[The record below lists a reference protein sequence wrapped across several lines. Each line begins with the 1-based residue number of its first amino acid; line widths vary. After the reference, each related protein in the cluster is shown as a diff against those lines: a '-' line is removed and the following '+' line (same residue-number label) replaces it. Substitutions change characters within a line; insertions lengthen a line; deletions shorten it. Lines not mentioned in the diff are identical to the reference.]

1 MVPNG
6 VVSAAMPLEASVM
19 PYGAGQMPNVTM
31 ESVTDEHGASNV
43 SNTLREVVPVTLS
56 DPRAGDTK
64 HQDNNVNS
72 TMRRFA
78 DDRMNVKGSI
88 MRTIW
93 LAAIIVVSA
102 ALQNVTAQELDAN
115 VIVNMDALQI
125 DQRQDVQTM
134 ANDVR
139 TYLINQRFTGMDW
152 DGPRIPID
160 VTIYLN
166 GRNGNTYSGRL
177 AIVSRRPK
185 NGDTLNTSPLLR
197 VFDQEWSFVWTFN
210 PTLSFQTM
218 RYDPFTSYIDFY
230 VLLAIGLD
238 MDTYEDQGGNAVYE
252 RAKQIAGLG
261 NAAGISSFSTN
272 FQPGELTKMAMI
284 TEFTDPRMVGLR
296 RLIYDYHVATDEY
309 TIDPLKGRAEVA
321 AVLKDIADYKQ
332 SSISNRSVMLQLF
345 FDAKAGEIADI
356 FRGQKDSP
364 VWNDLRF
371 LDPGNTQMYE
381 QARSGQ

>member
-1 MVPNG
+1 M
-6 VVSAAMPLEASVM
+6 AI
-19 PYGAGQMPNVTM
+19 T
-31 ESVTDEHGASNV
+31 
-43 SNTLREVVPVTLS
+43 PVTLS
-56 DPRAGDTK
+56 PARAGDTK
-64 HQDNNVNS
+64 HQVSIVN
-72 TMRRFA
+72 TAVRRFVV
-78 DDRMNVKGSI
+78 DRMNVKGSI
-88 MRTIW
+88 MRMIW
-93 LAAIIVVSA
+93 LAAIITVSA
-102 ALQNVTAQELDAN
+102 ALQNVTAQELNAT

-134 ANDVR
+134 ASDVR
-139 TYLINQRFTGMDW
+139 TYLNNQRFTGTDW
-152 DGPRIPID
+152 EGPQIPID

-197 VFDQEWSFVWTFN
+197 VFDQEWNFVWTFN

-238 MDTYEDQGGNAVYE
+238 MDTYDDLGGNFVYE

-272 FQPGELTKMAMI
+272 FQPGEITKMAMI
-284 TEFTDPRMVGLR
+284 TEFTDPRYAGLR

-309 TIDPLKGRAEVA
+309 TIDPVKGRAEVA
-321 AVLKDIADYKQ
+321 AVIKDLADYK
-332 SSISNRSVMLQLF
+332 SSAISNRSVMLQLF

-371 LDPGNTQMYE
+371 LDAGNTQMYE